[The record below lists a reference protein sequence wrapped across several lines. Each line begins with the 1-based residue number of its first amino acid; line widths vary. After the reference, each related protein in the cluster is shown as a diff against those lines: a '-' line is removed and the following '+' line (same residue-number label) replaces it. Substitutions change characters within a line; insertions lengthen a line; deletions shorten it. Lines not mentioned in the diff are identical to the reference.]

1 MLFRSNKGL
10 YQIARPLKPFFTDIL
25 ISAVVGILSSA
36 LILLLVLL
44 TGYETS
50 SVHPAFLSIAFL
62 PVSAISLLLIH
73 IGSRKD
79 PSTQTSLALGAIAI
93 KFLLPAILALI
104 WFVTLKNST
113 FTDIFLFI
121 VVYLSFGISTV
132 LLILKKLRN
141 QP

>member
-1 MLFRSNKGL
+1 M
-10 YQIARPLKPFFTDIL
+10 KPFFTDIL

>member
-1 MLFRSNKGL
+1 
-10 YQIARPLKPFFTDIL
+10 LKPFFTDIL

-50 SVHPAFLSIAFL
+50 SVHPVFLSLAFF
-62 PVSAISLLLIH
+62 PISGISLLLVH
-73 IGSRKD
+73 IGALMD
-79 PSTQTSLALGAIAI
+79 PATKTSFTLAAVGI
-93 KFLLPAILALI
+93 KFLLAAILALI

-113 FTDIFLFI
+113 FTDIFLFF